1 VNIEHQCSYCSKEID
16 DKNKMDEHIRQ
27 RHLDVAFVCRLCD
40 TGDHHYEPDLVS
52 MKKHLKES
60 HDKEDIDNEDPM
72 DFVRYPKNLICI
84 KCNMC
89 GLLCH
94 AQTLSEVELH
104 FNIAHEEL
112 AFSESHL
119 SFVCRISLKEFE
131 SLDDVK
137 DHLEEN
143 YPEELK

>member
-1 VNIEHQCSYCSKEID
+1 
-16 DKNKMDEHIRQ
+16 
-27 RHLDVAFVCRLCD
+27 
-40 TGDHHYEPDLVS
+40 

-94 AQTLSEVELH
+94 AQKISEVELH

-112 AFSESHL
+112 DFNESHL
-119 SFVCRISLKEFE
+119 QFLCRICTKEYE

-137 DHLEEN
+137 DHLEEVH
-143 YPEELK
+143 PEKLNKNSLKILKTLNLKSHHSFAVVMYI

>member
-1 VNIEHQCSYCSKEID
+1 MSFWIWCDEIFFL
-16 DKNKMDEHIRQ
+16 KSS
-27 RHLDVAFVCRLCD
+27 
-40 TGDHHYEPDLVS
+40 DLVS